1 MRRESYSSRAA
12 WTAFVERGELVATP
26 ANGHKAAGRLKAG
39 ERNKTEAAY
48 EQHLELRKQVGEV
61 LWYAFEGIT
70 FKLAPDT
77 RYTPDF
83 AVLLA
88 SGILE
93 CHETKGTTTLVRK
106 SGQRVRAAYF
116 QDDAKVKMKVA
127 AAMFPIVFKVVYK
140 VDGNWMEEEV

>member
-1 MRRESYSSRAA
+1 MRRESNRAA
-12 WTAFVERGELVATP
+12 WTAFVESAGERKP
-26 ANGHKAAGRLKAG
+26 AAGHKAAGRLKRG

-48 EQHLELRKQVGEV
+48 EQHLELRKQVGEI

-77 RYTPDF
+77 RFTPDF

-93 CHETKGTTTLVRK
+93 CHDTKGTTTLQRK
-106 SGQRVRAAYF
+106 SGERVKAPYF
-116 QDDAKVKMKVA
+116 QEDAKIKMKVA
-127 AAMFPIVFKVVYK
+127 AAMFPITFKVVYR
-140 VDGNWMEEEV
+140 VGENWVEEEV